1 MSELRPL
8 ILTQQDARQIGQL
21 LRGEAVSTGQ
31 LQPAAAGRDGALV
44 VQLQAAI
51 PAGSTVQVAANIM
64 RLDGTAWVDTLQQI
78 QVRSLTGL
86 AVSTTGRR
94 IAKRVSSFGWCVVE
108 T

>member
-8 ILTQQDARQIGQL
+8 ILTEQQARRVGEL
-21 LRGEAVSTGQ
+21 VRGDAVSTGQ
-31 LQPAAAGRDGALV
+31 LQPAAIGRDGALV

-64 RLDGTAWVDTLQQI
+64 RLDGTSWVDTLQQI